1 MIQFVK
7 KWTVIAVD
15 TDKMFCRF
23 CGKEI
28 LRDSSYCSYCGRGL
42 EYIAEEP
49 ESELSIDRTEKTES
63 TIKEMLDEAYSDVKP
78 KVKTSS
84 YIFRYVLLWSALVF
98 IFICAIYFIENYTD
112 LSKHFS
118 DDTAQSNKVSSSS
131 IVNDSSITLDEFNR
145 IEMGMTYDEV
155 VGIIGS
161 YGAELSRSEIAGYTT
176 VILVWEGSGAHG
188 ANANVTFQNGSV
200 ISKAQFGLQ

>member
-1 MIQFVK
+1 M
-7 KWTVIAVD
+7 VIAVD

-28 LRDSSYCSYCGRGL
+28 PGDSSYCSYCGRGL
-42 EYIAEEP
+42 EYIAGEP
-49 ESELSIDRTEKTES
+49 KSEPSIDRTEKAEPTM
-63 TIKEMLDEAYSDVKP
+63 KELLDEAYCDVKP
-78 KVKTSS
+78 KVKTRS

-112 LSKHFS
+112 LSKYFS
-118 DDTAQSNKVSSSS
+118 DDTTQSNKVSSSS
-131 IVNDSSITLDEFNR
+131 TVNDSSITLDEFNR

-161 YGAELSRSEIAGYTT
+161 YGSELSRSEIAGYTT
-176 VILVWEGSGAHG
+176 VILMWEGSGSLG

-200 ISKAQFGLQ
+200 MAKAQFGLK

>member
-7 KWTVIAVD
+7 KWMVIAVG
-15 TDKMFCRF
+15 TDRMFCRF

-28 LRDSSYCSYCGRGL
+28 PGDSAFCPYCGHSL
-42 EYIAEEP
+42 EYITE
-49 ESELSIDRTEKTES
+49 ESELEPPINDVEQTEP
-63 TIKEMLDEAYSDVKP
+63 TINEMLDEAYSDVKP
-78 KVKTSS
+78 KVKTRS

-112 LSKHFS
+112 LSKYFS
-118 DDTAQSNKVSSSS
+118 DDTAQSHKVSSNST
-131 IVNDSSITLDEFNR
+131 VNDSSITLDEFNR
-145 IEMGMTYDEV
+145 IEMGMAYDEV

-176 VILVWEGSGAHG
+176 VILMWEGSGTHG

>member
-1 MIQFVK
+1 
-7 KWTVIAVD
+7 
-15 TDKMFCRF
+15 MFCRF

-28 LRDSSYCSYCGRGL
+28 LRDSSYCSYCGRSV
-42 EYIAEEP
+42 EYIEE
-49 ESELSIDRTEKTES
+49 ESKPELSLDETEKTEP

-78 KVKTSS
+78 KVKTRS

-118 DDTAQSNKVSSSS
+118 DDTAQSNKVSSSNT
-131 IVNDSSITLDEFNR
+131 VNDSSITLDEFNR
-145 IEMGMTYDEV
+145 IETGMTYDEV
-155 VGIIGS
+155 VNIIGS
-161 YGAELSRSEIAGYTT
+161 YGTELSRSEIAGYTT
-176 VILVWEGSGAHG
+176 VILMWEGSGSLG

-200 ISKAQFGLQ
+200 MAKAQFGLQ